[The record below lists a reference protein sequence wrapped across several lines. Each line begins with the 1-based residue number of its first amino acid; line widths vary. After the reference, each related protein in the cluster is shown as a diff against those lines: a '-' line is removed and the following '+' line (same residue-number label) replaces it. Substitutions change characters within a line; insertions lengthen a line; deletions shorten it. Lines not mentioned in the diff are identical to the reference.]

1 MLSQRRILAKE
12 LFFRPR
18 SRSKRRFH
26 FLRFNFLPIE
36 RCPERM
42 VLERRPLVIF
52 VVGLLVIFLFRVV
65 STIRTT
71 VVSVS
76 ALSQVLAA
84 SHSVVSCRL
93 SARHHTAIEKLQ
105 GATHMALP
113 ILLAPV
119 NELRPSGHSSRGV
132 EGRRLFGRRRQKLA
146 DFSEKL
152 DEDNPIHC
160 YTL

>member
-71 VVSVS
+71 VVIKRHPPTRIDNQQLRDDIFSLQIKRFWEPDVASRDPLVPFPSVF
-76 ALSQVLAA
+76 AA
-84 SHSVVSCRL
+84 N
-93 SARHHTAIEKLQ
+93 
-105 GATHMALP
+105 GAF
-113 ILLAPV
+113 PV
-119 NELRPSGHSSRGV
+119 NNSYNKTPTAQTST
-132 EGRRLFGRRRQKLA
+132 A
-146 DFSEKL
+146 
-152 DEDNPIHC
+152 NA
-160 YTL
+160 